1 MDGRRP
7 TVSSLRGI
15 VAAAHPQA
23 AQAGAAILRA
33 GGNAFDAAAATAA
46 ALNVVEPYM
55 SGLAGMGMATCYIAA
70 ERRVRTLDFITR
82 VPGAFPAGKFSDREQ
97 LSRGAIATGTPG
109 NLAGWCELVRAYG
122 SKPLGEVFAAAIA
135 LAREGFPLV
144 DYNVSAL
151 RDTEAEF
158 KGHYDFYVDWARV
171 YTVGGVTLGAVLRQP
186 DLARTYETI
195 AVEGPAYLYGGKL
208 GAAMVAHVQSVGG
221 CLTMDDLESVRPAWL
236 DPLVASYR
244 DLSIHTLPP
253 PCEGFQYLL
262 TLRLLDGFA
271 LAAMERDGIEHLD
284 TMYRAIRLAAGVRI
298 ANNNP
303 SPERLAELM
312 GATSVDT
319 LRARLRDGTPIEGPT
334 EQWLAPATA
343 PTFTHPPGRG
353 QHTTSFSV
361 ADRHGNVVCITQS
374 LGAKFGCGV
383 VVPGHGVCLNNFL
396 YWGEVDLR
404 GTNPLRPGAP
414 LALPMAP
421 SIATRDGRPV
431 LALGTPGSYGI
442 CQTQPQALVQHVD
455 FGLTIQDAID
465 APRARLW
472 DGRRVEVESRVAAD
486 TIAAL
491 CTRGHVARAAA
502 PWTTAVGGMH
512 GIAIDP
518 ATGVLTGGCDLRRDG
533 FVAAA

>member
-23 AQAGAAILRA
+23 AQAGAAMLRA

-70 ERRVRTLDFITR
+70 ERRVHTLDFITR

-97 LSRGAIATGTPG
+97 LARGAIATGTPG
-109 NLAGWCELVRAYG
+109 NLAGWCELVRAHG
-122 SKPLGEVFAAAIA
+122 TKPLAEVFAAAIE

-151 RDTEAEF
+151 RDTETEF
-158 KGHYDFYVDWARV
+158 KGHHEFYADWARA
-171 YTVGGVTLGAVLRQP
+171 YMQGGAVLGAVLRQP

-195 AVEGPAYLYGGKL
+195 AAEGPGYLYGGKL
-208 GAAMVAHVQSVGG
+208 GAALIAHVQSLGG
-221 CLTMDDLESVRPAWL
+221 CLTMGDLEAVRPVWL
-236 DPLVASYR
+236 DPLVARYR
-244 DLSIHTLPP
+244 GLSIHTLPP

-262 TLRLLDGFA
+262 TLRLLDGLA
-271 LAAMERDGIEHLD
+271 VAAMERNGIEHLD

-303 SPERLAELM
+303 SAKRLAELT
-312 GATSVDT
+312 GPAAVEA
-319 LRARLRDGTPIEGPT
+319 LRGHLRDGTPIEGPT
-334 EQWLAPATA
+334 EQWLAPAPA
-343 PTFTHPPGRG
+343 AGHS

-374 LGAKFGCGV
+374 LGAKFGCGI
-383 VVPGHGVCLNNFL
+383 VVPGYGVCLNNFL

-455 FGLTIQDAID
+455 FGLTMQDAID

-472 DGRRVEVESRVAAD
+472 DGRLVEVESRIAAD

-491 CTRGHVARAAA
+491 CTRGHVARAAP
-502 PWTTAVGGMH
+502 PWTATVGGMH

>member
-1 MDGRRP
+1 MDGMRP

-23 AQAGAAILRA
+23 AQAGAAMLRA
-33 GGNAFDAAAATAA
+33 GGNAFDAAATTAA

-70 ERRVRTLDFITR
+70 EHRVRTLDFITR
-82 VPGAFPAGKFSDREQ
+82 VPSAFPAGSFSNREQ
-97 LSRGAIATGTPG
+97 LARGPIATGAPG
-109 NLAGWCELVRAYG
+109 NLAGWCELVRAHG
-122 SKPLGEVFAAAIA
+122 SKSLAEVFAPAIA
-135 LAREGFPLV
+135 LAHEGFPLV

-151 RDTEAEF
+151 RETEAEF
-158 KGHYDFYVDWARV
+158 KGRHDFYLDWARV
-171 YTVGGVTLGAVLRQP
+171 YTQGGVALGAVLRQP
-186 DLARTYETI
+186 DLARTYEAI
-195 AVEGPAYLYGGKL
+195 ATEGPAYLYGGRL
-208 GAAMVAHVQSVGG
+208 GAALVAHVQSLGG
-221 CLTMDDLESVRPAWL
+221 CLTLGDLESVRPVWL
-236 DPLVASYR
+236 DPLAAPYR
-244 DLSIHTLPP
+244 DLSVHTLPP

-271 LAAMERDGIEHLD
+271 VAAMERNGLEHLD
-284 TMYRAIRLAAGVRI
+284 TLYRAIRLAAGARI

-303 SPERLAELM
+303 PPERLAALM
-312 GATSVDT
+312 GAASVEA
-319 LRARLRDGTPIEGPT
+319 LRARLRDGAPIEGPT
-334 EQWLAPATA
+334 EQWLAPAPA
-343 PTFTHPPGRG
+343 RG

-421 SIATRDGRPV
+421 SIATHDGRPV

-442 CQTQPQALVQHVD
+442 CQTQPQALVQHID
-455 FGLTIQDAID
+455 FGLTLQDAID
-465 APRARLW
+465 EPRARLW
-472 DGRRVEVESRVAAD
+472 DGRRVQVESRISPD

-491 CTRGHVARAAA
+491 CARGHAAEAAA

-512 GIAIDP
+512 GIAIDR

>member
-23 AQAGAAILRA
+23 AQAGAAMLRA

-70 ERRVRTLDFITR
+70 EQHVRTLDFITR
-82 VPGAFPAGKFSDREQ
+82 VPGAFPAGKFANREQ
-97 LSRGAIATGTPG
+97 LARGPIATGAPG
-109 NLAGWCELVRAYG
+109 NLAGWCELVRSHGNKSLA
-122 SKPLGEVFAAAIA
+122 EVFAPAIA
-135 LAREGFPLV
+135 LAHEGFPLV

-151 RDTEAEF
+151 RDTAAEF
-158 KGHYDFYVDWARV
+158 KGRHDFYAEWARV
-171 YTVGGVTLGAVLRQP
+171 YTQGGVAFGAVLRQP
-186 DLARTYETI
+186 DLARTYEAI
-195 AVEGPAYLYGGKL
+195 AAEGPAYLYGGRL
-208 GAAMVAHVQSVGG
+208 GAALVAHVQSLGG
-221 CLTMDDLESVRPAWL
+221 CLTMGDLESVQPVWL
-236 DPLVASYR
+236 DPLAASYR
-244 DLSIHTLPP
+244 DLSVHTLPP

-271 LAAMERDGIEHLD
+271 LAAMERNGIEHLD

-312 GATSVDT
+312 GAASVEA
-319 LRARLRDGTPIEGPT
+319 LRARLRGGTPIEGPT
-334 EQWLAPATA
+334 EQWLAPASA
-343 PTFTHPPGRG
+343 RG

-361 ADRHGNVVCITQS
+361 ADRHGNVVCVTQS

-442 CQTQPQALVQHVD
+442 CQTQPQALVQHID
-455 FGLTIQDAID
+455 FGLTLQDAID
-465 APRARLW
+465 EPRARLW
-472 DGRRVEVESRVAAD
+472 DGRRVQVESRISPD

-491 CTRGHVARAAA
+491 CARGHAAEAAA
-502 PWTTAVGGMH
+502 PWTTAIGGMH

-518 ATGVLTGGCDLRRDG
+518 VTGVLTGGCDLRRDG

>member
-23 AQAGAAILRA
+23 AHAGAAMLRA
-33 GGNAFDAAAATAA
+33 GGNAFDAAATTAA

-82 VPGAFPAGKFSDREQ
+82 VPSAFPAGKFSDRDQ
-97 LSRGAIATGTPG
+97 LARGAIATGTPG
-109 NLAGWCELVRAYG
+109 NLAGWCELVRAHG
-122 SKPLGEVFAAAIA
+122 SKSFAEVFAPAIV

-151 RDTEAEF
+151 RGTETEF
-158 KGHYDFYVDWARV
+158 KGHHDFHADWARV
-171 YTVGGVTLGAVLRQP
+171 YTTGGVALGAVLRQP
-186 DLARTYETI
+186 DLARTYEVI
-195 AVEGPAYLYGGKL
+195 AAEGPVYLYGGKL
-208 GAAMVAHVQSVGG
+208 GAALVAHVQSLGG
-221 CLTMDDLESVRPAWL
+221 CLTIGDLESVQPVWL
-236 DPLVASYR
+236 DPLMASYR
-244 DLSIHTLPP
+244 DLTIHTLPP

-262 TLRLLDGFA
+262 TLRLLDGLA
-271 LAAMERDGIEHLD
+271 VAAMERNGVEHLD

-312 GATSVDT
+312 GEASVAA

-334 EQWLAPATA
+334 EQWIAPAPA
-343 PTFTHPPGRG
+343 SARG

-361 ADRHGNVVCITQS
+361 ADRHGNVVCVTQS
-374 LGAKFGCGV
+374 LGAKFGCGI

-421 SIATRDGRPV
+421 SIATRDGQPV

-442 CQTQPQALVQHVD
+442 CQTQPQALVQHIE
-455 FGLTIQDAID
+455 FGLMLQDAID

-472 DGRRVEVESRVAAD
+472 DGRRVEVESRIPAD
-486 TIAAL
+486 TITAL
-491 CTRGHVARAAA
+491 CTRGHAAEAAA

-512 GIAIDP
+512 GIAIDR

>member
-82 VPGAFPAGKFSDREQ
+82 VPSAFPAGKFSEREQ
-97 LSRGAIATGTPG
+97 LARGAIATGTPG
-109 NLAGWCELVRAYG
+109 NLAGWCELLRSHG
-122 SKPLGEVFAAAIA
+122 SRPLAEVFAPAIT

-151 RDTEAEF
+151 RDTETEF
-158 KGHYDFYVDWARV
+158 NGHHDFYEDWARV
-171 YTVGGVTLGAVLRQP
+171 YMAGGVALGSVLRQP
-186 DLARTYETI
+186 DLARTYEAI
-195 AVEGPAYLYGGKL
+195 AAEGPAYLYGGAL
-208 GAAMVAHVQSVGG
+208 GAALVAHVQSLGG
-221 CLTMDDLESVRPAWL
+221 CLTMGDLESVQPVWL
-236 DPLVASYR
+236 DPLVARYR
-244 DLSIHTLPP
+244 DLSVHTLPP

-262 TLRLLDGFA
+262 TLRLLDGFDV
-271 LAAMERDGIEHLD
+271 AAMERNGIEHLD

-298 ANNNP
+298 GNNNP
-303 SPERLAELM
+303 SPERLDALM
-312 GATSVDT
+312 GAASVDA

-334 EQWLAPATA
+334 EQWLAPTS
-343 PTFTHPPGRG
+343 GRS

-361 ADRHGNVVCITQS
+361 ADRFGNVVCITQS

-442 CQTQPQALVQHVD
+442 CQTQPQALVQHID
-455 FGLTIQDAID
+455 FGLMLQDAID

-472 DGRRVEVESRVAAD
+472 DGRFVEVESRIDAD

-491 CTRGHVARAAA
+491 CTRGHAAEAAA
-502 PWTTAVGGMH
+502 PWTTSVGGMH

>member
-23 AQAGAAILRA
+23 AQAGAAMLRA
-33 GGNAFDAAAATAA
+33 GGNAFDAAATTAA
-46 ALNVVEPYM
+46 ALNVTEPYM
-55 SGLAGMGMATCYIAA
+55 SGLAGMGMATCYVAA
-70 ERRVRTLDFITR
+70 EHRVRTLDFITR
-82 VPGAFPAGKFSDREQ
+82 VPSAFPAGKFTNREQ
-97 LSRGAIATGTPG
+97 LARGPIATGTPG

-122 SKPLGEVFAAAIA
+122 SKSLAEVFAPAIA
-135 LAREGFPLV
+135 LAGDGFPLV

-151 RDTEAEF
+151 ADTDAEF
-158 KGHYDFYVDWARV
+158 KGHDAFYADWART
-171 YTVGGVTLGAVLRQP
+171 YTEGGIALGAVLRQP
-186 DLARTYETI
+186 DLARTYEAI
-195 AVEGPAYLYGGKL
+195 VAEGSAYLYGGKL
-208 GAAMVAHVQSVGG
+208 GAALVSHVQSLGG
-221 CLTMDDLESVRPAWL
+221 CLTIGDLESVQPVWL

-244 DLSIHTLPP
+244 GLAVHTLPP

-262 TLRLLDGFA
+262 TLRLLDGVA
-271 LAAMERDGIEHLD
+271 LAAMERNGIEHLD
-284 TMYRAIRLAAGVRI
+284 TMYRAIRLAAGARI

-303 SPERLAELM
+303 SPDRLARLM
-312 GATSVDT
+312 GTASVAA
-319 LRARLRDGTPIEGPT
+319 LRARLHDGTPIDGPT
-334 EQWLAPATA
+334 EQWLTPAPPAA
-343 PTFTHPPGRG
+343 HS

-383 VVPGHGVCLNNFL
+383 VVPGYGVCLNNFL

-421 SIATRDGRPV
+421 SIATRDGKPV

-455 FGLTIQDAID
+455 FGLTLQDAID
-465 APRARLW
+465 EPRARLW
-472 DGRRVEVESRVAAD
+472 DGTGVDVESRIAAD

-491 CTRGHVARAAA
+491 RTRGHAAAAVA
-502 PWTTAVGGMH
+502 PWTAAVGGVH

-518 ATGVLTGGCDLRRDG
+518 ATGVLIGGCDPRRDG